1 MLAAKTSSAKSVE
14 LLLKNNADPNLL
26 SSKKAGNQN
35 ALAFALRAGD
45 EKTISLLCKATHHSQ
60 GLRSCVRILA
70 ESNMKVG
77 ADIKVILRKLIR
89 ENSKDLLLE
98 EASIFGNSQMAY
110 FILNESNKWTK
121 ASLEKALRNSILSDN
136 VDCCKIVKE
145 YCEKIGVDIKT
156 IEHEYLIIKRGRPKI
171 VELFNLENVELKISP
186 KYKGTLDKF
195 PKTSEF
201 PYHTYPDMIIICLD
215 LPFLLHSSENSKKLQ
230 KGIKPSILSSQFVW
244 DMKRR

>member
-1 MLAAKTSSAKSVE
+1 MMAAKTSSAKSVE

-98 EASIFGNSQMAY
+98 EASIFGNSLMAN
-110 FILNESNKWTK
+110 FLLNESNVKWTK
-121 ASLEKALRNSILSDN
+121 SAMKKALRNSILSDN
-136 VDCCKIVKE
+136 LKCCKIVKE
-145 YCEKIGVDIKT
+145 YCE
-156 IEHEYLIIKRGRPKI
+156 R
-171 VELFNLENVELKISP
+171 
-186 KYKGTLDKF
+186 
-195 PKTSEF
+195 
-201 PYHTYPDMIIICLD
+201 
-215 LPFLLHSSENSKKLQ
+215 
-230 KGIKPSILSSQFVW
+230 
-244 DMKRR
+244 